1 MLCSAYP
8 HVVGKVFGVV
18 LWRLL
23 LLDAWQSGLLHHLA
37 KVATGNGPGVRLP
50 QHPHAVA
57 GGKKPFLP
65 LGFLMAV
72 WVR

>member
-8 HVVGKVFGVV
+8 QVVGKVFGVV

-57 GGKKPFLP
+57 GGKKPL
-65 LGFLMAV
+65 
-72 WVR
+72 